1 MMHKI
6 LLSLICFGL
15 SAAAIGQD
23 DVSASRQSAIVK
35 AIEKVSP
42 AVASINV
49 TQLRNVRFRTGFNDP
64 FFDYFFPEEMY
75 RSRQRVKGS
84 GSGVLI
90 SPDGY
95 IITNFH
101 VIENATEIIV
111 TLSGG
116 KEYEAEVIG
125 TDRVTD
131 LTLLKI
137 EGDAFPYAT
146 MGDSDDLII
155 GEWAIALGNPFGLF
169 DLNQQPTAT
178 AGIISAV
185 DMDFGQVEAGRL
197 YQDMIQTDAAIN
209 PGNSGG
215 PLVNV
220 HGEVIGI
227 NSFIYT
233 GSQISEGSVGIGFA
247 IPVNRAKRI
256 VNELKNTGRV
266 DRSFA
271 TGLTVQAL
279 TKKLAVY
286 LELPFDTGVMIVEVE
301 SGSTA
306 DKSGLEAGDI
316 IVRVNNKSVGKSS
329 DIRKVIEEGD
339 LRSGDKLSLKVYRNG
354 RYRTKTLRL
363 GKVN

>member
-1 MMHKI
+1 MTKI
-6 LLSLICFGL
+6 VP
-15 SAAAIGQD
+15 AILVLMFMSELCAVDGIN
-23 DVSASRQSAIVK
+23 VSRQTAIVK

-49 TQLRNVRFRTGFNDP
+49 TQLRNVRSGRGFNDP

-95 IITNFH
+95 IVTNFH
-101 VIENATEIIV
+101 VIENATEIIIQL
-111 TLSGG
+111 TGG
-116 KEYEAEVIG
+116 KEYEAEIIG

-137 EGDAFPYAT
+137 EGESFPYAEL
-146 MGDSDDLII
+146 GDSDDLII
-155 GEWAIALGNPFGLF
+155 GEWVIALGNPFGLF
-169 DLNQQPTAT
+169 DLNQRPTAT
-178 AGIISAV
+178 AGIISTV
-185 DMDFGQVEAGRL
+185 DMDFGQVEGGRV

-215 PLVNV
+215 PLINAN
-220 HGEVIGI
+220 GEVIGI

-233 GSQISEGSVGIGFA
+233 GSALSEGSVGIGFA
-247 IPVNRAKRI
+247 IPINRAQRI

-279 TKKLAVY
+279 TKKLSMY

-306 DKSGLEAGDI
+306 DISGLDAGDI
-316 IVRVNNKSVGKSS
+316 IVRVNNNRVAKSS
-329 DIRKVIEEGD
+329 DIRKVIEESD
-339 LRSGDKLSLKVYRNG
+339 LRSGDKLTLKVYRNG
-354 RYRTKTLRL
+354 RYKTKTLRL
-363 GKVN
+363 GKME

>member
-1 MMHKI
+1 M
-6 LLSLICFGL
+6 
-15 SAAAIGQD
+15 
-23 DVSASRQSAIVK
+23 IV
-35 AIEKVSP
+35 IIS
-42 AVASINV
+42 
-49 TQLRNVRFRTGFNDP
+49 P

-185 DMDFGQVEAGRL
+185 NMDFGQVQAGRV

-233 GSQISEGSVGIGFA
+233 GSQLSEGSVGIGFA

-279 TKKLAVY
+279 TKKLAMY
-286 LELPFDTGVMIVEVE
+286 LELPFDTGVMIVEVF
-301 SGSTA
+301 
-306 DKSGLEAGDI
+306 
-316 IVRVNNKSVGKSS
+316 
-329 DIRKVIEEGD
+329 
-339 LRSGDKLSLKVYRNG
+339 RNG